1 MTFLI
6 LVFAEIMPKTYAITN
21 PEGVSIRVAGLVR
34 FFVLAF
40 TPFIRAIRFFVRFI
54 FNVFGVKSED
64 NIEEMANEEI
74 AGAISLHHSE
84 GAVQKEARDILLG
97 ALDLGNREVEEIM
110 LHRSQIEMISTNS
123 SPSEIFDKCLNS
135 PYTRLPIY
143 EDTPENVIGVL
154 HAKDV
159 LRSFKQFG
167 LGQSTNNFN
176 ANDIKILDVAMKPY
190 FVPETT
196 TLDQQMKQF
205 LKRKSHFA
213 LVVDEYGALRGL
225 ITLED
230 ILEEIVG
237 QISDEHDVIEQ
248 QVKELNDSS
257 IIVEGNMTIRDLNR
271 HRDWNIPDDEANT
284 VAGLV
289 IHEAQSIPSEKQIF
303 IFNGFRYEILNREGN
318 RIAKI
323 KIKKLGS

>member
-1 MTFLI
+1 
-6 LVFAEIMPKTYAITN
+6 
-21 PEGVSIRVAGLVR
+21 
-34 FFVLAF
+34 
-40 TPFIRAIRFFVRFI
+40 
-54 FNVFGVKSED
+54 
-64 NIEEMANEEI
+64 
-74 AGAISLHHSE
+74 
-84 GAVQKEARDILLG
+84 
-97 ALDLGNREVEEIM
+97 
-110 LHRSQIEMISTNS
+110 MISTNS
-123 SPSEIFDKCLNS
+123 SSNEIFEKCLNS

-143 EDTPENVIGVL
+143 DDNPENVIGVL

-159 LRSFKQFG
+159 LRSFKKFG
-167 LGQSTNNFN
+167 LGQSVRKFN
-176 ANDIKILDVAMKPY
+176 VNDINILDVAMKPY

-248 QVKELNDSS
+248 QVKELNDNS

-271 HRDWNIPDDEANT
+271 HRDWNIPDEEANT

-289 IHEAQSIPSEKQIF
+289 IHEAQSIPSEKQVF
-303 IFNGFRYEILNREGN
+303 IFNGFRYEILKRKGN
-318 RIAKI
+318 RITKI

>member
-1 MTFLI
+1 MTLDKK
-6 LVFAEIMPKTYAITN
+6 LVDKFINVTSRAALASSY
-21 PEGVSIRVAGLVR
+21 LV
-34 FFVLAF
+34 
-40 TPFIRAIRFFVRFI
+40 
-54 FNVFGVKSED
+54 GK
-64 NIEEMANEEI
+64 
-74 AGAISLHHSE
+74 
-84 GAVQKEARDILLG
+84 
-97 ALDLGNREVEEIM
+97 
-110 LHRSQIEMISTNS
+110 
-123 SPSEIFDKCLNS
+123 
-135 PYTRLPIY
+135 
-143 EDTPENVIGVL
+143 
-154 HAKDV
+154 KD
-159 LRSFKQFG
+159 
-167 LGQSTNNFN
+167 
-176 ANDIKILDVAMKPY
+176 KILADKAAVDSMRNNLNDMNILEVAMKPY

-213 LVVDEYGALRGL
+213 LVVDEYGDLRGL

-248 QVKELNDSS
+248 QVKELNDRS

-271 HRDWNIPDDEANT
+271 HRDWNIPDEEANT

-303 IFNGFRYEILNREGN
+303 IFNGFRYEILKRKGN
-318 RIAKI
+318 RITKI